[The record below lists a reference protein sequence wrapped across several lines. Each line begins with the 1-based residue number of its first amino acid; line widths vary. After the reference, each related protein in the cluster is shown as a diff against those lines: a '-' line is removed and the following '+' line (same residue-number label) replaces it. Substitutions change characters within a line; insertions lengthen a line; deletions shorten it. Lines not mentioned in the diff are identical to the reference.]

1 MIRRPPRSTLFPY
14 TTLFRSVATASN
26 RAEQRKC
33 GRHGRGNL
41 HAQRPLQFPLKG
53 WRTPPLNRNWPE
65 MVRFGE
71 SESDPRSE
79 VGSDRPISSNALP
92 SAPPRVLPASTFAPD
107 GRRSVLVVA
116 RRVTRVTIGSRR
128 GRIIS
133 GGMLVGPRDRSR
145 GSWQETARWRARVR
159 RMIVGASTTSVRWV
173 VPGFMFSLLLASRFV
188 FAFRVR

>member
-1 MIRRPPRSTLFPY
+1 M
-14 TTLFRSVATASN
+14 
-26 RAEQRKC
+26 
-33 GRHGRGNL
+33 
-41 HAQRPLQFPLKG
+41 
-53 WRTPPLNRNWPE
+53 NRNWPE
-65 MVRFGE
+65 MVRFRE

-173 VPGFMFSLLLASRFV
+173 VPGFMFSRLDSCSPSGFGSFVRKPHLHMRSNDVIVVRISVLSSGLGSPLWVRF
-188 FAFRVR
+188 ATGKRQSGAP